1 MGRYLILWEMD
12 KTRIPVDPKE
22 RGSGW
27 KALMD
32 MVKKGIE
39 EGSTKDWGKFVGE
52 TNGYTIFEGTELEV
66 DIHMQQYVPFAHF
79 KVYAVASVSQTDQMI
94 EALLK

>member
-1 MGRYLILWEMD
+1 MGRYLVLWEVD
-12 KTRIPVDPKE
+12 KTRMPVDPKE

-27 KALMD
+27 KAFMG
-32 MVKKGIE
+32 MVKKDIE
-39 EGSTKDWGKFVGE
+39 GGLTKDWGKFVGE

-66 DIHMQQYVPFAHF
+66 DIHVQQWVPFVHF
-79 KVYAVASVSQTDQMI
+79 KVHPIASVSQTDQMI